1 MSDPLNIQDM
11 TPFENTQELNV
22 TPPRPRRRRNRCG
35 HCRQEG
41 HNRQTCPDLVEH
53 RAAVAQQRREERQH
67 QRLLQEARQQEQ
79 RAQQDANKVIVEI
92 KNTTEYILALYW
104 TSSPNTLD
112 MTGSIKLL
120 DYIAPWETKR
130 GIKFYK
136 HHRIICIP
144 FNDIPDQYQGAS
156 RLDIS
161 RENQYPIFL
170 DVKVNELNDILPNIS
185 SVSGLPKR
193 EVSVI
198 VPNGY
203 KPPKSELEQ
212 WKETAFKSLYL
223 LKELERMGAG
233 NNENLAPMIDMIQ
246 DIPIPTHTQHD
257 KEFAG
262 VPSSL
267 TNIT

>member
-11 TPFENTQELNV
+11 TPFENTQEIQV
-22 TPPRPRRRRNRCG
+22 TLPRQRTRRRNRCG

-41 HNRQTCPDLVEH
+41 HNRQTCPHLVEH
-53 RAAVAQQRREERQH
+53 RAAVAQQRREREH
-67 QRLLQEARQQEQ
+67 QRLLEEARQQEQ

-92 KNTTEYILALYW
+92 KNTTEYILSLYW
-104 TSSPNTLD
+104 TSADIP
-112 MTGSIKLL
+112 GCIKLL

-136 HHRIICIP
+136 NHRIICIP
-144 FNDIPDQYQGAS
+144 FNDIPDQYQDLS
-156 RLDIS
+156 YLDIPQYS
-161 RENQYPIFL
+161 QYPIFL
-170 DVKVNELNDILPNIS
+170 DVKVNELNDILPNSS

-198 VPNGY
+198 TPNGY
-203 KPPKSELEQ
+203 KPPKSVLDQ